1 VVTELAQALQNLP
14 LFGDDIYLRMQAIN
28 LGLVDDFLA
37 DLESRLLA
45 EYMQA
50 DGTPLPSAA
59 FLSAL
64 SQLWIFGVYELL
76 RTWRQRVREATS
88 LAAKLQPASTQERQ
102 RLLESERQRIRETS
116 PYGMD
121 IEDGRRCIVQ
131 RIDEDPAFVDA
142 IRAAADKIESVF
154 RKIEALRV
162 HLAKHEVP
170 KTKGAPAFAPGY
182 GRIDMDNGSICYE
195 FLVRPP
201 EVDNLS
207 RRDVADACRELV
219 TDKTA
224 MMLPESVRAQLEGIP
239 EIGYG
244 AKKVIATLKDGREF
258 DDVFV
263 LWGREIASVGTH
275 PEQPFDARDVVRV
288 RAPTD

>member
-1 VVTELAQALQNLP
+1 MVTELSRALHDLP
-14 LFGDDIYLRMQAIN
+14 LLGDDVYLRMQATN

-45 EYMQA
+45 EYMQS
-50 DGTPLPSAA
+50 DRTPLPSAV

-88 LAAKLQPASTQERQ
+88 LAAKLQSASTQERQ
-102 RLLESERQRIRETS
+102 RLLESEHQRIRETS
-116 PYGMD
+116 PYGAD
-121 IEDGRRCIVQ
+121 VEDGRWRTVE
-131 RIDEDPAFVDA
+131 RIDQELAFVEA
-142 IRAAADKIESVF
+142 IRAAADKVESIF
-154 RKIEALRV
+154 RRIQALRV

-170 KTKGAPAFAPGY
+170 KAKGTPAFAPGY
-182 GRIDMDNGSICYE
+182 GRIDMDDGSIYYQ

-201 EVDNLS
+201 EVDKLS
-207 RRDVADACRELV
+207 RRDVADACRELA

-224 MMLPESVRAQLEGIP
+224 AMLPENVRPQLEGIP
-239 EIGYG
+239 EIAYG
-244 AKKVIATLKDGREF
+244 ARRVIATLKDGREF

-263 LWGREIASVGTH
+263 LWGREIASVGMR

-288 RAPTD
+288 RAPSD